1 MLSDDDGSRQILAGS
16 VVFQDLPPGD
26 LDHIITVGLLVEAKA
41 GDMVLSEQARG
52 PGLYVVL
59 EGLVEVF
66 LPEVSASGRQ
76 RPSRVRLNTL
86 GPGRCLGEY
95 SLIDE
100 HSASASARAETSAR
114 LFFLS
119 REEFRRIAEGDP
131 RVGKVIYLNLLRF
144 LVKRLRAKDQDLDIF
159 VLNPEE
165 QARRG

>member
-1 MLSDDDGSRQILAGS
+1 MLVSETDAYRQILEGS
-16 VVFQDLPPGD
+16 VPFQNLPPGD
-26 LDHIITVGLLVEAKA
+26 LDHIIANGLLVEVKA
-41 GDMVLSEQARG
+41 DEMVLSERMRG

-59 EGLVEVF
+59 EGLLEVF
-66 LPEVSASGRQ
+66 LPEEPAAGVR

-100 HSASASARAETSAR
+100 HVTSAAVRAETTAR

-144 LVKRLRAKDQDLDIF
+144 LVNRLRAKDQDLDLF
-159 VLNPEE
+159 VLNPED
-165 QARRG
+165 QTRG

>member
-1 MLSDDDGSRQILAGS
+1 MLSDNDGYRQILSAS
-16 VVFQDLPPGD
+16 VPFENLPPGD
-26 LDHIITVGLLVEAKA
+26 LDHIISVGLLVEVKA
-41 GDMVLSEQARG
+41 DEMVLSEQARG
-52 PGLYVVL
+52 PGLYVVI

-66 LPEVSASGRQ
+66 LPEVSGSGRR

-100 HSASASARAETSAR
+100 HSASASARAETAAK

-144 LVKRLRAKDQDLDIF
+144 LIKRLRAKDEDLDLYVF
-159 VLNPEE
+159 NPED
-165 QARRG
+165 QAAR